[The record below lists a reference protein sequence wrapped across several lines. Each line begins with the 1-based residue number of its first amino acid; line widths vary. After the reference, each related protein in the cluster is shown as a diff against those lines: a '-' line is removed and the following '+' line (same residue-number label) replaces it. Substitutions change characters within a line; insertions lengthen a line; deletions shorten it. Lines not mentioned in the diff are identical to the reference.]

1 MATAK
6 LTKKSISQDEFIE
19 GVFDFGEWLE
29 VHWKRVAIGLG
40 VVVGVVLLGVF
51 WGSMRESAAAEANTL
66 LASGIEAYAPG
77 PGVDGTTPAPR
88 YAEALPMFEQA
99 AKRGSGRLAD
109 VAQLFRGRTLLALGR
124 AAEAVPVLEGLTGIA
139 NDGLAA
145 GAKVAL
151 AEAVEATGNAE
162 RAATLLQEVAAPAK
176 GASYPTD
183 AALLLL
189 GNLRERQGKK
199 DEAKR
204 TYDDLLAKFPQ
215 SPFAAEARQRTGAQA
230 AGR

>member
-6 LTKKSISQDEFIE
+6 LTKKAMSQDEFIE

-40 VVVGVVLLGVF
+40 VLVGLVLLGVF
-51 WGSMRESAAAEANTL
+51 WGSMRDNAAAEANKL
-66 LASGIEAYAPG
+66 LASGIEAYAPE

-88 YAEALPMFEQA
+88 YAEALPLFEQA
-99 AKRGSGRLAD
+99 ASRGSGRLAD

-124 AAEAVPVLEGLTGIA
+124 AAEAVPVLEGLTGNA

-204 TYDDLLAKFPQ
+204 AYDDLLAKFPQ
-215 SPFAAEARQRTGAQA
+215 SPFAAEARQRAGAQA

>member
-6 LTKKSISQDEFIE
+6 LTKKSMSQDEFIE

-29 VHWKRVAIGLG
+29 VHWKRVAIALG
-40 VVVGVVLLGVF
+40 AAVALILLGVF
-51 WGSMRESAAAEANTL
+51 WSSMREKSSAEANQL
-66 LASGIEAYAPG
+66 LASGIEAFSPDPG
-77 PGVDGTTPAPR
+77 ADGATPAPR
-88 YAEALPMFEQA
+88 YAEALPLFEQA
-99 AKRGSGRLAD
+99 ASRGSGELAN
-109 VAQLFRGRTLLALGR
+109 VALLFRGRTLVALGR
-124 AAEAVPVLEGLTGIA
+124 AAEAVPVLEGLTNNA
-139 NDGLAA
+139 NAGLAA
-145 GAKVAL
+145 SAKVAL
-151 AEAVEATGNAE
+151 AGAVEATGNAE

-183 AALLLL
+183 AALILL

-204 TYDDLLAKFPQ
+204 TYEDLLARFPQ
-215 SPFAAEARQRTGAQA
+215 SPFAAEARELTGAQP